1 MAPGKPFD
9 GGIRISLKCR
19 RVAVWRSV
27 KKGLFAGAASGTSG
41 VMGRGLTSASPRI
54 HGTGPGAAGAN
65 GGDCPGVEGA
75 TGAAVCCPSTAFAD
89 IDAAI
94 IALTKSRL
102 RMGLSV
108 PPANLFRTPQTTRS
122 GPLSFLR
129 SSEEGNGWRKTTDPG
144 WLRHSG
150 FVNPSTSSG
159 QAPGRPRSLL
169 SHLLRP
175 GEA

>member
-94 IALTKSRL
+94 IALTKSRRRIVL
-102 RMGLSV
+102 
-108 PPANLFRTPQTTRS
+108 
-122 GPLSFLR
+122 GPLSNHFERLR
-129 SSEEGNGWRKTTDPG
+129 LHLD
-144 WLRHSG
+144 
-150 FVNPSTSSG
+150 
-159 QAPGRPRSLL
+159 APTFARVPRM
-169 SHLLRP
+169 
-175 GEA
+175 AC